1 MKSTIQ
7 VNWTKNK
14 NRLDKHSII
23 KYNSNMKIDNLG
35 RCILNTES
43 ALEYLYKGGD
53 IFDANLS
60 DETVKEFNDTIQKLK
75 DGKRLSR
82 TTNPSK
88 EDFDSKNQSN
98 WYFPDEYKTID
109 VDKYINELVNTDE
122 ERERVNYEMELYRK
136 FNLYTVLRYLIYL
149 VDTMRKNNVVWGV
162 GRGSS
167 VSSYVLYLIGVHK
180 VNSIKY
186 GLDIHEFLR

>member
-7 VNWTKNK
+7 VNWKKNK
-14 NRLDKHSII
+14 IRLDKRSII
-23 KYNSNMKIDNLG
+23 KYSSNMKIDNLG
-35 RCILNTES
+35 RCILDTES

-53 IFDANLS
+53 LFDANLS
-60 DETVKEFNDTIQKLK
+60 DEAVKQFNDTIQKLK